1 MSLWPRQIYGQWGG
15 PVLTFIYIA
24 RSTYTPRKFSVLIWA
39 PGLCFIFQNHPL
51 LCSLINKTKPQK
63 SIPEG
68 LRMVQL
74 LARRGRSPG
83 TCSTGLC
90 VGAWVWT
97 NTAPQSVG
105 SGGTGPGARKPGSP
119 RWPGLH
125 YKARMRPVSA
135 WPVPSGLGAPTARSR
150 PDEAVCTA
158 PSSAAQTFR
167 APATRPH
174 AFLRHFHL
182 LSTPMFRI
190 CLPHWSTA
198 ESWSHIISA

>member
-1 MSLWPRQIYGQWGG
+1 MLYFSKSPSS
-15 PVLTFIYIA
+15 VLTDKQDQ
-24 RSTYTPRKFSVLIWA
+24 TPKVHPRGAQNGSA
-39 PGLCFIFQNHPL
+39 PR
-51 LCSLINKTKPQK
+51 T
-63 SIPEG
+63 EG
-68 LRMVQL
+68 TSSGDLQH
-74 LARRGRSPG
+74 
-83 TCSTGLC
+83 GLC

-97 NTAPQSVG
+97 NTAPQSMG

-119 RWPGLH
+119 RWPGLY

-158 PSSAAQTFR
+158 PSNAAQTFR